1 MAASTSPPI
10 DNRSK
15 RTIVVIALVLVGIL
29 IWLVAGALPLIVIA
43 LVIAFLLNP
52 LTTFLERRVLRRL
65 PGARSWAILLTYL
78 LVFLLFIVLILII
91 IPSLFRQIADFAA
104 ELPAQL
110 DTLQTQLREWLSQPF
125 TFNGEVVLINGE
137 PFVPYD
143 QLVIAL
149 GENPTSAVI
158 PEDFDVIGAIR
169 EGLGSVTAPTFRIL
183 GGAFTRLI
191 NSVLLLTMMFYLL
204 KDGALFVN
212 SIIGAVPPDF
222 RVDARQIALQ
232 LRDVWNAYLRGQLI
246 LSSFIGI
253 VVTAAATALG
263 IPNAPVLGVISFA
276 LEFVPNIG
284 PLIAL
289 IPARL
294 LALLSESATI
304 PGLSGIGFALVVVI
318 VWTIIQNI
326 QAIFV
331 TPRVMGDSLDLHPI
345 VVIVGVILGA
355 RLSGVLGVILAA
367 PMIASARV
375 IGGYFYRKI
384 LDMPPFPDP
393 IEDPAEESSQHFI
406 ARIFGR
412 GRPSASKQG
421 AAAVV
426 QSPPLIRSEIA
437 DEQDQEGQK
446 P

>member
-1 MAASTSPPI
+1 MATSPPI

-29 IWLVAGALPLIVIA
+29 IWLVAGALPLIVVA
-43 LVIAFLLNP
+43 LVVAFLLNP
-52 LTTFLERRVLRRL
+52 LTTFLERRVLRWL
-65 PGARSWAILLTYL
+65 PGSRGWAILLTYL
-78 LVFLLFIVLILII
+78 LVFLLIIVLLLII
-91 IPSLFRQIADFAA
+91 LPSLFQQLADFAD

-110 DTLQTQLREWLSQPF
+110 DTLQTQLRDALSQPL
-125 TFNGEVVLINGE
+125 TFNGEVILINGA

-143 QLVIAL
+143 QLTAAL
-149 GENPTSAVI
+149 GESPTSAII
-158 PEDFDVIGAIR
+158 PEDFDIIGVVRGAFSS
-169 EGLGSVTAPTFRIL
+169 LTAPTFRIL
-183 GGAFTRLI
+183 GGAFTTLI

-204 KDGALFVN
+204 KDGTHFVN
-212 SIIGAVPPDF
+212 SIISAVPPDY
-222 RVDARQIALQ
+222 RSDARQIALR

-263 IPNAPVLGVISFA
+263 IPNAPVLGVISFT

-289 IPARL
+289 IPASL

-304 PGLSGIGFALVVVI
+304 PGLSGVGFALVVVV

-345 VVIVGVILGA
+345 VVIIGVILGA

-367 PMIASARV
+367 PTIASVRV

-384 LDMPPFPDP
+384 LDLPPFPEPDDVP
-393 IEDPAEESSQHFI
+393 DQPPPPNLIQ
-406 ARIFGR
+406 RVFGR
-412 GRPSASKQG
+412 GRSAADKRG
-421 AAAVV
+421 TVAVV
-426 QSPPLIRSEIA
+426 QSPPLNPSESA
-437 DEQDQEGQK
+437 HDHEQEGK
-446 P
+446 AT